1 MTINEKECVNISVK
15 ISFLGYSITKEGTS
29 PDQALIK
36 ILKIAT
42 PTNKK
47 ELESFLGLVNF
58 YWRYAP
64 DYTDLTEPFANLRK
78 KNIEFI

>member
-1 MTINEKECVNISVK
+1 MPWYARLC
-15 ISFLGYSITKEGTS
+15 LDRLCLADY
-29 PDQALIK
+29 ALIEK

-58 YWRYAP
+58 
-64 DYTDLTEPFANLRK
+64 
-78 KNIEFI
+78 